1 MFNIFASCH
10 DLLAQKLHRYGVRGI
25 YLELLQ
31 SYLSC
36 RKQCVSYNNEVSSIA
51 QLDNG
56 VPQGSVLGP
65 LLFIIYINDIN
76 LAISPYKCVVYCDDT
91 TGASIGKS
99 EDEVEEKSTEFEALA
114 NNWFTNNSLQL
125 NLDKTQRLTVSSN
138 RSMTNGSSVY
148 LLGIVVDDRLN
159 WSAHIRH
166 LNKKL
171 SSGLFVIRRLRETID
186 QKYLIMVYHSLLHSH
201 ISYGAILW
209 GNSTTADIIFKT
221 QKQAIRV
228 MAKNGYRDHCHP
240 WFKKFGILPLP
251 CVWLYQQLVEIHKNK
266 NTFRKNSDNHSY
278 NSRHGDNLLKPQF
291 KLKISTDNS
300 LRFELYN
307 ILGKNVKNLN
317 DLAFKIRLKSF
328 LLYHCYYTV
337 NEYVTVAKTNTDLIT

>member
-1 MFNIFASCH
+1 
-10 DLLAQKLHRYGVRGI
+10 
-25 YLELLQ
+25 
-31 SYLSC
+31 
-36 RKQCVSYNNEVSSIA
+36 
-51 QLDNG
+51 
-56 VPQGSVLGP
+56 
-65 LLFIIYINDIN
+65 
-76 LAISPYKCVVYCDDT
+76 
-91 TGASIGKS
+91 
-99 EDEVEEKSTEFEALA
+99 
-114 NNWFTNNSLQL
+114 
-125 NLDKTQRLTVSSN
+125 
-138 RSMTNGSSVY
+138 MTNGSSVY

-228 MAKNGYRDHCHP
+228 MTKIGYRDHCHP

-300 LRFELYN
+300 LRLELYN

-328 LLYHCYYTV
+328 LLYHCFYTV
-337 NEYVTVAKTNTDLIT
+337 NEYVTVAKNNTDLIT